1 MNLFKRIEERKN
13 DETRRKEN
21 LLQVSKLEQNP
32 NKKFTVVFFYHWRLK
47 KIKRVSLEMQL
58 NGGDGFDAWR
68 NGVIGKTFFIRK
80 SGQRKLFC
88 YQIQNLEVW
97 SYF

>member
-47 KIKRVSLEMQL
+47 KIKKVSHEMQL

-68 NGVIGKTFFIRK
+68 NGVIGKAFFIRK
-80 SGQRKLFC
+80 SGHGK
-88 YQIQNLEVW
+88 
-97 SYF
+97 